1 MNAFIRKRNKNYVVY
16 LEFEDEKTGKRK
28 QKNMGTFD
36 KKREASKRLN
46 EVKESLYNDGF
57 LVPSEITVSEFLLD
71 FLNKYSENISLAT
84 YNNYVSI
91 CKNYINPSIGKYK
104 IQDLHPVHIQNYI
117 DKLSYKLNPQSI
129 KIHINILKLAIKRA
143 YRLKLIKENVMDS
156 IEAPRYKKFKNEI
169 YDREQMIK
177 LLDLAKNTE
186 MELPIN
192 LAIGLGLRISEV
204 LGLTWDNI
212 DFEENTITVNKITS
226 RINGSVILKEPK
238 TESSVRKIS
247 SPKELMS
254 LLKEYKI
261 KQNKN
266 LLKSSIRN
274 NNNLLFFNKKCEP
287 IAEDVM
293 SKKFKRFLEKNEL
306 PHIRF
311 HDLRH
316 SHVTLLINSK
326 VPIKVV
332 SERVGHSNI
341 STTLSVYSHVLKE
354 MDKEASDKISESLFN
369 AN

>member
-1 MNAFIRKRNKNYVVY
+1 
-16 LEFEDEKTGKRK
+16 
-28 QKNMGTFD
+28 
-36 KKREASKRLN
+36 
-46 EVKESLYNDGF
+46 
-57 LVPSEITVSEFLLD
+57 
-71 FLNKYSENISLAT
+71 
-84 YNNYVSI
+84 
-91 CKNYINPSIGKYK
+91 
-104 IQDLHPVHIQNYI
+104 
-117 DKLSYKLNPQSI
+117 
-129 KIHINILKLAIKRA
+129 
-143 YRLKLIKENVMDS
+143 
-156 IEAPRYKKFKNEI
+156 
-169 YDREQMIK
+169 MIK

-293 SKKFKRFLEKNEL
+293 SK
-306 PHIRF
+306 I
-311 HDLRH
+311 
-316 SHVTLLINSK
+316 
-326 VPIKVV
+326 
-332 SERVGHSNI
+332 
-341 STTLSVYSHVLKE
+341 
-354 MDKEASDKISESLFN
+354 
-369 AN
+369 